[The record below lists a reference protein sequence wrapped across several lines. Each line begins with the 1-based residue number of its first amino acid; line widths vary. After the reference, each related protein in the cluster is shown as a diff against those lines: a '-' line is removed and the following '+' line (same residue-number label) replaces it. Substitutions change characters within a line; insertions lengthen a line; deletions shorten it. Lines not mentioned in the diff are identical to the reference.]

1 MSKNLQF
8 TVNLSVPGQQ
18 FGADFY
24 IRAVIEVE
32 SFGTAETGSGYLADP
47 EGYDAGSGPEW
58 FVAEDPELFLDCGGD
73 GEQQGVRAEL
83 ASVLVDFITSD
94 ATMIE
99 QVESAIA
106 DTRKDDR
113 KTRRR
118 S

>member
-1 MSKNLQF
+1 MAKNQRL
-8 TVNLSVPGQQ
+8 TVNLLVPGQQ

-32 SFGTAETGSGYLADP
+32 SFGAPETGRGYLADL

-58 FVAEDPELFLDCGGD
+58 FVAEDSELFLDCGGD

-106 DTRKDDR
+106 DMREEDA
-113 KTRRR
+113 
-118 S
+118 

>member
-1 MSKNLQF
+1 MSKQMAKNQRI
-8 TVNLSVPGQQ
+8 TVNLLVPGQQ

-24 IRAVIEVE
+24 VRAVIEVE
-32 SFGTAETGSGYLADP
+32 SFGTPETGRGYLADP

-73 GEQQGVRAEL
+73 GEQQGVRAEFSSAL
-83 ASVLVDFITSD
+83 TDFITSD

-106 DTRKDDR
+106 DMREED
-113 KTRRR
+113 
-118 S
+118 

>member
-1 MSKNLQF
+1 MAKNQRL
-8 TVNLSVPGQQ
+8 TVNLLVPGQQ

-32 SFGTAETGSGYLADP
+32 SFGAPETGRGYLADP

-58 FVAEDPELFLDCGGD
+58 FVAEDSELFLDCGGD

-106 DTRKDDR
+106 DMREEDA
-113 KTRRR
+113 
-118 S
+118 

>member
-1 MSKNLQF
+1 MPNKI
-8 TVNLSVPGQQ
+8 TVNLLVPGQQ

-32 SFGTAETGSGYLADP
+32 SFGTAETGRGYLASP
-47 EGYDAGSGPEW
+47 EGYDAGSGPGW
-58 FVAEDPELFLDCGGD
+58 LVAEDPELFLDCGGD

-83 ASVLVDFITSD
+83 ASALVDFITSD

-106 DTRKDDR
+106 DMREEDA
-113 KTRRR
+113 
-118 S
+118 